1 LCIGKKYVQIRT
13 NQTLKIAN
21 KIKLKKKI
29 SLKRRAKRLKKK
41 KLKFAQ
47 KKEELSY

>member
-1 LCIGKKYVQIRT
+1 LCTGKKYVQIKT
-13 NQTLKIAN
+13 NQRLKIAN

-29 SLKRRAKRLKKK
+29 SLKRRATRLKKK